1 MQGNPMTVLDSGLQV
16 LDSGLQ
22 PFAAFW
28 ITWIRIAF
36 SKVQDFGF
44 HKKEFSD
51 SGIRN
56 TFIGAKSF
64 ILALKELFS
73 ATYKT
78 VNTNVTLFQHAK

>member
-1 MQGNPMTVLDSGLQV
+1 MQGNPMTVLDSGLRL

-51 SGIRN
+51 SRIRN
-56 TFIGAKSF
+56 TFYWSKKFYFSF
-64 ILALKELFS
+64 KRVVPCNLQ
-73 ATYKT
+73 
-78 VNTNVTLFQHAK
+78 NC

>member
-22 PFAAFW
+22 PLAGFW

-44 HKKEFSD
+44 HKKILGF
-51 SGIRN
+51 RN
-56 TFIGAKSF
+56 PEYLLLERKV
-64 ILALKELFS
+64 LF
-73 ATYKT
+73 
-78 VNTNVTLFQHAK
+78 